1 MFYLIYVSSAVKLMD
16 DDELLFLLAQS
27 REKNIR
33 LGITGMLL
41 YKAGNFM
48 QMLEGEKQ
56 VVLEIYDTII
66 KDDRHKDV
74 ITIITGDIKER
85 NFENWTMGFCN
96 MEKAGD
102 FPKYSDYIKENLTLR
117 SFKDDSEFAY
127 RFITQFNE
135 MNN

>member
-56 VVLEIYDTII
+56 VVLEIYDTIT